1 MECRNADERKYYC
14 QHAHSVGHC
23 ATERVRQQC
32 MASCSCAD
40 DRRGEHAGR
49 HAHPACLARF
59 ATRSPASNGTLVLVN
74 SHCDSPFLAPLLQD
88 LSGVASVPKLVVRGG
103 CAHTAVRVRNASFAS
118 LRVEHDSIDFTAM
131 IGLLEHWDRIVPR
144 LRAFDRTFYMHDSV
158 RVRPEPFERALREY
172 DRARTCG
179 LQMGQSINTGV
190 YAVRDLLEAN
200 RSFLGTVRG
209 RDRATPAERL
219 RLKLRNVRG
228 LEGAVLDRAGAWAHY
243 GDCGCQ
249 LTDGPAARR
258 PLNLTLGAAGRVF
271 ARVAL
276 EYPTFGLTKYQTNG
290 GPPVVF

>member
-49 HAHPACLARF
+49 HAHPACLPRF

-74 SHCDSPFLAPLLQD
+74 SHCDSPFLAPLLRD
-88 LSGVASVPKLVVRGG
+88 LSGVTSMPKLVVHGG
-103 CAHTAVRVRNASFAS
+103 CARTTVRVRNASFAA
-118 LRVEHDSIDFTAM
+118 LRVEHDSIDFTAFL
-131 IGLLEHWDRIVPR
+131 GLLEQWERVVPH
-144 LRAFDRTFYMHDSV
+144 LRAFDRVFFVHDSV
-158 RVRPEPFERALREY
+158 RLRPEPFERALREY

-179 LQMGQSINTGV
+179 LQMGQSMNMGL

-200 RSFLGTVRG
+200 RSFLPSVRG
-209 RDRATPAERL
+209 RNNATPAERL
-219 RLKLRNVRG
+219 RLKLHGARG
-228 LEGAVLDRAGAWAHY
+228 IEGAVLDRAGAWAHH

-249 LTDGPAARR
+249 LTNGPAARQL
-258 PLNLTLGAAGRVF
+258 LNLTLGAMGRVF

-276 EYPTFGLTKYQTNG
+276 EYPSLGLTKYQTSG